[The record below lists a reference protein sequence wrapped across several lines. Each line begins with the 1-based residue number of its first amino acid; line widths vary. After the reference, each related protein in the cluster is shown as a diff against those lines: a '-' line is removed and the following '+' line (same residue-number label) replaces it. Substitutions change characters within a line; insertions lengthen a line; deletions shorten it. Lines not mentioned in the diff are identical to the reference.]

1 MARAHCSGH
10 RLHVGAEK
18 VNATL
23 SQRTDVQCLV
33 IPSQGLFFRRVQRV
47 QRYARMTS
55 FPA

>member
-10 RLHVGAEK
+10 RLNAGAEY

-23 SQRTDVQCLV
+23 SQRTDVERLL
-33 IPSQGLFFRRVQRV
+33 IPSRGLFVRRVRTV